1 MRFRATVCYDGTE
14 FFGFQRQAN
23 ARSVQGEIE
32 AALQRI
38 SNSAVT
44 VIGAGRTDTGVH
56 ASGQV
61 IAFQLDWTHTL
72 DALTRAININLPDD
86 VVVRDVAVC
95 GEDFHPRFDA
105 ISRRYEYSVVVSA
118 LRQPLER
125 RYAWVIETPLD
136 VARMNRAA
144 AYLLGEHDF
153 ASFGTAP
160 VGENTVRKVVQA
172 KWQVMVI
179 EPMMRAPE
187 RLTFVIEANA
197 FLFRMVRRIVMVL
210 VQVGQGKLE
219 PEQVREILHNRDI
232 SQVKGLAQA
241 CGLNLVEVKY

>member
-38 SNSAVT
+38 SDSTVL

-61 IAFQLDWTHTL
+61 IAFQLDWTHTTE
-72 DALTRAININLPDD
+72 ALTRAININLPDD
-86 VVVRDVAVC
+86 VVVRDVAGC

-105 ISRRYEYSVVVSA
+105 ISRRYEYSVVISA
-118 LRQPLER
+118 LRQPLKR
-125 RYAWVIETPLD
+125 RYAWVLEMPLD

-160 VGENTVRKVVQA
+160 VGENTVRRVLQA
-172 KWQVMVI
+172 EWQVVAS
-179 EPMMRAPE
+179 EPLMR
-187 RLTFVIEANA
+187 LKFVIEANA
-197 FLFRMVRRIVMVL
+197 FLFRMVRRVVIAL
-210 VQVGQGKLE
+210 VQVGQGRLE
-219 PEQVREILHNRDI
+219 PEQIREILHSRDL
-232 SQVKGLAQA
+232 SQVKGLAPA
-241 CGLNLVEVKY
+241 CGLNLVEVTY

>member
-38 SNSAVT
+38 SDSAVL

-72 DALTRAININLPDD
+72 EALTRAININLPDD
-86 VVVRDVAVC
+86 VVVRDVVGC
-95 GEDFHPRFDA
+95 EDDFHPRFDA
-105 ISRRYEYSVVVSA
+105 ISRRYEYSVVISA

-125 RYAWVIETPLD
+125 RYAWVLQMPLD

-153 ASFGTAP
+153 AGFGTAP
-160 VGENTVRKVVQA
+160 VGENTVRKVLQA
-172 KWQVMVI
+172 EWRVVAN
-179 EPMMRAPE
+179 EPLN
-187 RLTFVIEANA
+187 RLMFVIEANA
-197 FLFRMVRRIVMVL
+197 FLFRMVRRVVMAL
-210 VQVGQGKLE
+210 VQVGQGRLE
-219 PEQVREILHNRDI
+219 PEQVREILHSRDL
-232 SQVKGLAQA
+232 SQVKGLAPA